1 MASFFH
7 DLFTGALVS
16 PQSLA
21 DMQDLQPLDKG
32 YDPGAPYGMG
42 LFEENYFPV
51 VGSGKL
57 VPETAMLGHGG
68 MDYGSGGSPIGY
80 SKRWGFGLAVIMGS
94 AIGNNCSLPDGALG
108 NGNAWQGNV
117 RRVLSRSHAIALA
130 RSGGQSS

>member
-1 MASFFH
+1 
-7 DLFTGALVS
+7 
-16 PQSLA
+16 
-21 DMQDLQPLDKG
+21 
-32 YDPGAPYGMG
+32 MG

-51 VGSGKL
+51 VGPGPGPGPGKL
-57 VPETAMLGHGG
+57 IQSTAMLGHGG